1 MRTIELNLGI
11 FKGFYNSFIEYDID
25 RIVDDELNELGI
37 EYDDAE
43 IDYDFNGIAME
54 LFYYAKASYLDEI
67 PFISKARF
75 KELWSPREYN
85 FTNDK
90 IYYTCVIDT
99 DGFKKWFSKLIS
111 EGGDIWGEIQ
121 ERIVDNH
128 TSCSGFISFHSNKVD
143 DWIVDLMELDL
154 DNDKTIYKLGFIIDT
169 FIECS
174 QLEDNSYWQF
184 ELAFLEDNS
193 GELYQYIEVKKL
205 ENAD

>member
-11 FKGFYNSFIEYDID
+11 FNGFYHSFIEDDID

-43 IDYDFNGIAME
+43 INYDFKGIARE
-54 LFYYAKASYLDEI
+54 LFYYAKANYLDEI
-67 PFISKARF
+67 PFISKAQL
-75 KELWSPREYN
+75 KELWSPEYYN
-85 FTNDK
+85 YSNDK
-90 IYYTCVIDT
+90 IYYDCVIDT
-99 DGFKKWFSKLIS
+99 DGFKKWFTELIA
-111 EGGDIWGEIQ
+111 EGGNIWEEMR
-121 ERIVDNH
+121 ERIVDAH
-128 TSCSGFISFHSNKVD
+128 TSCSGFVSFHSNKVK

-174 QLEDNSYWQF
+174 QLEDNSDWQF

-205 ENAD
+205 EDAD